1 MIILFFVDDQAHVVR
16 LELDLI
22 ELGVKLP
29 DLTLNRDALWLL
41 SKPANLTLDFLGPL
55 ISIRNPVQ
63 LVEPPKYLAIRQ
75 RNDFLILSGFNQR
88 QG

>member
-29 DLTLNRDALWLL
+29 DLTLDRNTLWLL
-41 SKPANLTLDFLGPL
+41 SKPANLALDFLGPL

-63 LVEPPKYLAIRQ
+63 LVEPPEYLAVCQ
-75 RNDFLILSGFNQR
+75 RDDFLILPGFD
-88 QG
+88 QGQG